1 MSGNSGP
8 RTYKAP
14 PTFVT
19 PGNLSFGLYNPNEE
33 WDASAWFQALTTVR
47 GPPGAK
53 TSYDE
58 ARPRGFHADTDP
70 NDFTSFIFG
79 QAEITEYHWP
89 DVMFLLRPPPEREAY
104 LTKAAPG
111 QLHDSQ
117 GLPMVEKWPIEG
129 RQARPLKEL
138 AGLPDNVSKPVC
150 SIVTTLMGLDLVER
164 NVGPDRILAAVESSH
179 SHGRYPNEDAS

>member
-19 PGNLSFGLYNPNEE
+19 PGNPSFALYSANED
-33 WDASAWFQALTTVR
+33 WDASAWFQALTTVH

-53 TSYDE
+53 TTYDE
-58 ARPRGFHADTDP
+58 PRPRGFYADTDSE
-70 NDFTSFIFG
+70 DFTSFVYG
-79 QAEITEYHWP
+79 QAEVTEHHWP
-89 DVMFLLRPPPEREAY
+89 DVMYLLRPPPEREAY

-111 QLHDSQ
+111 QLHDSN
-117 GLPMVEKWPIEG
+117 GRPMVEKWPIQG

-138 AGLPDNVSKPVC
+138 AGLPDNVSKPVY
-150 SIVTTLMGLDLVER
+150 SVVTTLMGSDFVQ
-164 NVGPDRILAAVESSH
+164 
-179 SHGRYPNEDAS
+179 